1 MSPGWLW
8 AVRLPSDPAAGKGK
22 VVLCAGGV
30 STDWKPHV
38 ALAGRWH
45 RVHSALHTGL
55 PEAEALLSR
64 LETE

>member
-8 AVRLPSDPAAGKGK
+8 AVRLPSEPAAGKGK

-38 ALAGRWH
+38 ALT
-45 RVHSALHTGL
+45 VHSALHTGL
-55 PEAEALLSR
+55 PEAGALLSR
-64 LETE
+64 L